1 MAYVTVPKDLSRVKT
16 KVLFN
21 LTKRQLV
28 CFGGGALIGVPLF
41 FLLKGQAGTSVA
53 ALCMVL
59 VMLPFFLLGVYEKN
73 GQPLEK
79 LIGNLLQV
87 SVLRPKQRPYKTNNF
102 YAVVERQADLDR
114 EVHGIIRGKGKKGK
128 QKRRLTR
135 EEKKQIE
142 AAIAR
147 ANRTDKKEK
156 SAQDSIPFEQMWP
169 NGVCRLPDGRYSKTI
184 QFQDINYQLSQ
195 NEDKTAIFEQWS
207 EFLNYFDSSIRFQLS
222 FLNLVAS
229 RETFANSVQIPMQ
242 GDDFDPI
249 RAEYSQMLQTQ
260 LERGNNG
267 LVKTK
272 YLTFSVAADSSRQR
286 CPGWS
291 ASRQTFSTTSNALA
305 WWQGPWTGG
314 NAWPSCTPSSTW
326 TSRCRFSLSG
336 TGWPRPGCRSR
347 ISLRPVRLGSATGK
361 CSAWAGSTGLSASC
375 RFWPRS

>member
-114 EVHGIIRGKGKKGK
+114 EVHGIIRGKGKNGK

-272 YLTFSVAADSSRQR
+272 YLTFSVAADSLPA
-286 CPGWS
+286 PGNVAPAGAHRDRHSQQLQTPWRGGKAPGRAGTAGP
-291 ASRQTFSTTSNALA
+291 ASRHLPHGRAGAL
-305 WWQGPWTGG
+305 
-314 NAWPSCTPSSTW
+314 
-326 TSRCRFSLSG
+326 
-336 TGWPRPGCRSR
+336 
-347 ISLRPVRLGSATGK
+347 PVRVEL
-361 CSAWAGSTGLSASC
+361 AGP
-375 RFWPRS
+375 FWFVGQGFHCAQFV

>member
-114 EVHGIIRGKGKKGK
+114 EVHGIIRGKGKNGK

-184 QFQDINYQLSQ
+184 QFQDINTSFR
-195 NEDKTAIFEQWS
+195 KTRTRPPS
-207 EFLNYFDSSIRFQLS
+207 LNSGANSSITS
-222 FLNLVAS
+222 
-229 RETFANSVQIPMQ
+229 IPPS
-242 GDDFDPI
+242 G
-249 RAEYSQMLQTQ
+249 
-260 LERGNNG
+260 
-267 LVKTK
+267 
-272 YLTFSVAADSSRQR
+272 FS
-286 CPGWS
+286 CL
-291 ASRQTFSTTSNALA
+291 F
-305 WWQGPWTGG
+305 
-314 NAWPSCTPSSTW
+314 
-326 TSRCRFSLSG
+326 
-336 TGWPRPGCRSR
+336 
-347 ISLRPVRLGSATGK
+347 
-361 CSAWAGSTGLSASC
+361 
-375 RFWPRS
+375 